1 MNSVLSKGQVYP
13 CVIFILIDSTKIL
26 NGELKKLSKKKT
38 KDLCVI
44 PAFYVQYV
52 KKSKKKKKKK
62 KKVDGANKVKKQ
74 NIKHK
79 VRFGN
84 GDNST

>member
-52 KKSKKKKKKK
+52 KKSKKKEKEKKRSME
-62 KKVDGANKVKKQ
+62 Q
-74 NIKHK
+74 IKSK
-79 VRFGN
+79 NRISN
-84 GDNST
+84 TK

>member
-1 MNSVLSKGQVYP
+1 MVLLETMATTGSRVDLRRRMKGWFKGALLNSVLSKGQVYP

-26 NGELKKLSKKKT
+26 NGELKKLSFKKKT

-52 KKSKKKKKKK
+52 KKS
-62 KKVDGANKVKKQ
+62 
-74 NIKHK
+74 
-79 VRFGN
+79 
-84 GDNST
+84 